1 MSTGRKT
8 LFALILFTLS
18 AIAPPGAQVAKGEN
32 RFAYQTDYVQ
42 PYYPHGEFPKLITPQ
57 WVGEDGV
64 DTVITLGIDDMR
76 DTAAYEAY
84 LRPILRKLKEIDNR
98 APVSIMTCSLDPQDP
113 QLQQWLNEGLSIE
126 VHTADHPCPC
136 LQGDNFD
143 AAKSTYDRCVDL
155 MASIPGNHPVA
166 FRTPCCDSR
175 NTPSPRLWSEIFNQR
190 TPQGNFL
197 QADSSVF
204 NVFTKEDKE
213 LPPEWT
219 TDANGQSR
227 FRKYIPF
234 PSFVNT
240 IENYPYPYV
249 IGKRCWQFPCMVP
262 SDWEAQN
269 LHQPNNPVTVEDM
282 KVALDATVLKKGMF
296 NLVFHPHG
304 WIKNEQVVELIEYAD
319 KKYGKRIKFLN
330 FKECV
335 DRINKHLLLDQPIRA
350 PETGSDNG
358 VRLVDVNED
367 GFLDV
372 LIGNESNRTLRL
384 WKPNAMNWQDTEH
397 GIQFTSS
404 TSTHSTHFA
413 PQIGKI
419 DPESSFSV
427 LVNHEHD
434 QAIYDFSVDSIRR
447 TPLPVEL
454 KQVKTSVAGLDQG
467 IRLRDMDRDGHSELI
482 IANPKRQAVL
492 RRNEKGQWK
501 EVGSFPAAIV
511 DAKGKDNGVRFIDVD
526 EDGNEDVIFNNG
538 KDAGIYLFDAKTKLF
553 SRKVETPSDL
563 PLIVRNGTNNGVWF
577 AKKHLWVQNE
587 NTNRLPDGVDRRSFQ
602 DLLGS
607 TEPGPRDPQQS
618 LKSIQVPE
626 GFRVELVAAEPLV
639 MDPIA
644 IDWGADGKLWVV
656 EMADYPLGLD
666 DQGKPGGRV
675 RFLEDSDGDGLYD
688 KSTLFLDGIA
698 YPTGI
703 MAWQDGVLIS
713 AAPSIF
719 FAADRNGDG
728 VAETIEERFKGFAEG
743 NQQHRVNGF
752 ERGLDNWI
760 YVANGDSGGEIE
772 SIKTG
777 QRLSLGGQDLRILPE
792 RGIMEL
798 QTGRTQFGR
807 HRDDHGNWF
816 GCSNPLPVRH
826 FVLAD
831 HYTRRNPFLTFPS
844 PRLDIARVDNTQLFP
859 ISRILSHW
867 SGYRPP
873 ESGAGHQFT
882 SACSTSIYRDD
893 LFGKDFNGD
902 TFTCAPVHNLVH
914 RRKLI
919 PDGISFQSIRP
930 KELANQEFLASTDS
944 WFRPATVTTGPEG
957 ALWVVDMYRLV
968 IEHPEWIDD
977 QREKELF
984 LRAGCDQ
991 GRIYRVLPVGHSAP
1005 QTLNLISLSSSEL
1018 TGLLESSNGR
1028 TRDLAQQEL
1037 ISRADPNIETL
1048 LKKMVTQSS
1057 TEMGRLHAMCTL
1069 DGLGQIHFSTLQS
1082 ALKDP
1087 SPTVRRHAIRL
1098 CEPLLA
1104 SSDPNLDQCL
1114 ETLGG
1119 LVSDPDPMV
1128 RMQLAYTLGEAE
1140 GENAASIL
1148 VSLAQHSVES
1158 PYLRASI
1165 TSSLHEENLIA
1176 FHQGITEKT
1185 QLSTLYQPIILQ
1197 MASRMKRAD
1206 FIAVVLKHFL
1216 DNGEENVFTAEGLNS
1231 LNQMLETVQQNLDG
1245 LPASTLDRLEAC
1257 MQKAVDIG
1265 TDETMDTERRV
1276 AAIGLCSRSQK
1287 HRQHIEELLN
1297 ARHPIDVQIASAEAV
1312 AAFNPEAILNQIQ
1325 SFSPNTRTA
1334 AIEAL
1339 LSNRSTSLLLIESL
1353 KQGETPTNLF
1363 SLVHQQRLIRH
1374 ADKEVAEQAA
1384 SLFESLENPISRTE
1398 LITHYQSEMMKP
1410 GNFEA
1415 GKKVFKTHCSS
1426 CHRVMGTGNEVGP
1439 NLSAIKNRSREAMLT
1454 AILVPEAAVEDK
1466 YLSYNL
1472 LTIDGAIHTGIIEG
1486 ETSTTVE
1493 LLLADGK
1500 KKSILRSEIETMQ
1513 NSGLSLMPQ
1522 GLEKSI
1528 PPSDMCDL
1536 IEFISKLGSNH
1547 DTAMNSQAKPSSQTI
1562 NVDKEGTTLLTAAD
1576 CQIHGTNMRFEK
1588 QYGNIGFWNDATEFI
1603 SWNVAV
1609 TEPKRFEI
1617 TIDYA
1622 VPTESE
1628 GNLCQITAGTQTLSK
1643 EVKGTGNW
1651 DTYRTMTLGTLSV
1664 PKGESTIKL
1673 GASGTIRQWLMDFR
1687 SLTLTPVSDQP

>member
-1 MSTGRKT
+1 MSTGRATT
-8 LFALILFTLS
+8 LALVLFTLS
-18 AIAPPGAQVAKGEN
+18 VITQPIERAVKGEN
-32 RFAYQTDYVQ
+32 PFAYQTDYVQ
-42 PYYPHGEFPKLITPQ
+42 PYYPNGEFPKLITPQ

-76 DTAAYEAY
+76 DTAGYEAY
-84 LRPILRKLKEIDNR
+84 LRPILSKLKEIDGR
-98 APVSIMTCSLDPQDP
+98 APVSIMTCSVDPQDP
-113 QLQQWLNEGLSIE
+113 QLQEWLSEGLSIE

-136 LQGDNFD
+136 LQGDDFD

-155 MASIPGNHPVA
+155 MASIPGNQPVA

-204 NVFTKEDKE
+204 NVFTKDDKE

-219 TDANGQSR
+219 TDAEGQPR

-249 IGKRCWQFPCMVP
+249 IGKHCWQFPCMVP

-304 WIKNEQVVELIEYAD
+304 WIKNEQVVELIEYAHE
-319 KKYGKRIKFLN
+319 KYGKRIKFLN

-335 DRINKHLLLDQPIRA
+335 DRINEHLLLDQPIRSPA
-350 PETGSDNG
+350 TGNDNG
-358 VRLVDVNED
+358 VRLVDVNAD

-384 WKPNAMNWQDTEH
+384 WNPGAMNWQDSEH
-397 GIQFTSS
+397 GIRFTTSG
-404 TSTHSTHFA
+404 STHVTHFA
-413 PQIGKI
+413 PQIGKLS
-419 DPESSFSV
+419 PQSTFSV
-427 LVNHEHD
+427 LVNHEDD
-434 QAIYDFSVDSIRR
+434 QAIYEFSVDRIRR
-447 TPLPVEL
+447 TSFPVEL
-454 KQVKTSVAGLDQG
+454 SQAKTSVAGVDQG
-467 IRLRDMDRDGHSELI
+467 VRLRDMDGDGQSELI
-482 IANPKRQAVL
+482 IANSKHQAVL
-492 RRNEKGQWK
+492 RRDENGQWK
-501 EVGSFPAAIV
+501 EAGSFPVAIV
-511 DAKGKDNGVRFIDVD
+511 DARGNDNGVRFIDID
-526 EDGNEDVIFNNG
+526 EDGNDDVIFKNG
-538 KDAGIYLFDAKTKLF
+538 KDAGIYLFDEKTKLF

-607 TEPGPRDPQQS
+607 TEPGPRNPQQS

-666 DQGKPGGRV
+666 DQGEPGGRV
-675 RFLEDSDGDGLYD
+675 RFLEDSNGDGLYD
-688 KSTLFLDGIA
+688 RSTLFLDGIA

-703 MAWQDGVLIS
+703 MAWQDGVLVS

-728 VAETIEERFKGFAEG
+728 VAEIIEERFKGFAEG

-777 QRLSLGGQDLRILPE
+777 QKLSLGGQDLRIMPE

-831 HYTRRNPFLTFPS
+831 QYTRRNPFIAFS
-844 PRLDIARVDNTQLFP
+844 APRLDIARVDNTELFP

-873 ESGAGHQFT
+873 ESGTGHKFT

-893 LFGKDFNGD
+893 LFGEDYRGD

-919 PDGISFQSIRP
+919 SDGESFSSIRP
-930 KELANQEFLASTDS
+930 RELANREFLASTDS

-984 LRAGCDQ
+984 LRAGCDR
-991 GRIYRVLPVGHSAP
+991 GRIYRVLPVNHSAP
-1005 QTLNLISLSSSEL
+1005 QTLNFSSLSSSEI
-1018 TGLLESSNGR
+1018 TDLLESSNGR

-1037 ISRADPNIETL
+1037 IYRADQSIESRL
-1048 LKKMVTQSS
+1048 DKMVTQSS

-1069 DGLGQIHFSTLQS
+1069 SGLGQIRFSTLQF
-1082 ALKDP
+1082 ALTDS

-1098 CEPLLA
+1098 CEPHLA
-1104 SSDPNLDQCL
+1104 SSDPNSVQCL
-1114 ETLGG
+1114 RTLAG
-1119 LVSDPDPMV
+1119 LVSDSDPMV

-1140 GENAASIL
+1140 GESAAGIL
-1148 VSLAQHSVES
+1148 ASLAQHSVES

-1176 FHQGITEKT
+1176 FHEGVAKQKH
-1185 QLSTLYQPIILQ
+1185 LARLYQPIVLQ
-1197 MASRMKRAD
+1197 MASRMNRMD
-1206 FIAVVLKHFL
+1206 LIAIVLKHFL
-1216 DNGEENVFTAEGLNS
+1216 ESGEESVFTSGGLDS
-1231 LNQMLETVQQNLDG
+1231 LNQMLGAVQQNLEK
-1245 LPASTLDRLEAC
+1245 LPGSTQSLLETC
-1257 MQKAVDIG
+1257 MERAVQIG
-1265 TDETMDTERRV
+1265 NDETTDTDRRV
-1276 AAIGLCSRSQK
+1276 AAIGLYSRSERY
-1287 HRQHIEELLN
+1287 RQHTKDLLN
-1297 ARHPIDVQIASAEAV
+1297 ANHPVDVQIAAAEAL
-1312 AAFNPEAILNQIQ
+1312 ATFNPAALLDQIQ
-1325 SFSPNTRTA
+1325 SFSPNTRVA
-1334 AIEAL
+1334 AIAAL
-1339 LSNRSTSLLLIESL
+1339 LSNRSTSLLLLDSL
-1353 KQGETPTNLF
+1353 KHGKIPTNLI
-1363 SLVHQQRLIRH
+1363 SLNHQQRLIHH
-1374 ADKEVAEQAA
+1374 ADREVANQAA
-1384 SLFESLENPISRTE
+1384 SFFGSQENHSSRNQLISHYQTKMDDLGDFESGRNI
-1398 LITHYQSEMMKP
+1398 
-1410 GNFEA
+1410 
-1415 GKKVFKTHCSS
+1415 FKTHCSS
-1426 CHRVMGTGNEVGP
+1426 CHRLMGIGNQVGP
-1439 NLSAIKNRSREAMLT
+1439 DLSAIKNRSREAMLT

-1472 LTIDGAIHTGIIEG
+1472 LTIDGTIHTGIIEG

-1500 KKSILRSEIETMQ
+1500 KRSILRSEIETMQ
-1513 NSGLSLMPQ
+1513 NTGLSLMPQ
-1522 GLEKSI
+1522 GFEKSI

-1536 IEFISKLGSNH
+1536 IEFVSEAGSAH
-1547 DTAMNSQAKPSSQTI
+1547 DATMNSQVSQALQVI
-1562 NVDKEGTTLLTAAD
+1562 NVGEQRSTRLTAAD
-1576 CQIHGTNMRFEK
+1576 CQIHGTKIRFEK
-1588 QYGNIGFWNDATEFI
+1588 EYENIGYWNDATEFV
-1603 SWNVAV
+1603 SWTVSV
-1609 TEPKRFEI
+1609 KEPMRVEI
-1617 TIDYA
+1617 KMEYA

-1628 GNLCQITAGTQTLSK
+1628 GNLCQVTLGTQTLSK
-1643 EVKGTGNW
+1643 KVKGTGNW
-1651 DTYRTMTLGTLSV
+1651 ATYRTLTLGALSI
-1664 PKGESTIKL
+1664 PEGESTIRL
-1673 GASGTIRQWLMDFR
+1673 GASGMIRQWLMDFR
-1687 SLTLTPVSDQP
+1687 TLTLTPISD

>member
-1 MSTGRKT
+1 MSTGRATT
-8 LFALILFTLS
+8 LALVLFTLS
-18 AIAPPGAQVAKGEN
+18 VITQPSERAVKGEN
-32 RFAYQTDYVQ
+32 PFAYQTDYVQ
-42 PYYPHGEFPKLITPQ
+42 PYYPNGEFPKLITPQ

-76 DTAAYEAY
+76 DTAGYEVY
-84 LRPILRKLKEIDNR
+84 LRPILRKLKEIDGR
-98 APVSIMTCSLDPQDP
+98 APVSIMTCSVDPQDP
-113 QLQQWLNEGLSIE
+113 QLQQWLSEGLSIE

-136 LQGDNFD
+136 LQGDDFD

-155 MASIPGNHPVA
+155 MASIPGNQPVA

-219 TDANGQSR
+219 TDADGQPR

-319 KKYGKRIKFLN
+319 EKYGKRIKFLN

-335 DRINKHLLLDQPIRA
+335 DRINEHLLLDQPIRA

-358 VRLVDVNED
+358 VRLVDVNDD

-384 WKPNAMNWQDTEH
+384 WNPGAMKWQDTEH
-397 GIQFTSS
+397 GIRFTASA
-404 TSTHSTHFA
+404 STHATHFA
-413 PQIGKI
+413 PQIGKL

-427 LVNHEHD
+427 LVNHEDD
-434 QAIYDFSVDSIRR
+434 QAIYDFSVDRIRR

-454 KQVKTSVAGLDQG
+454 SQAKTSVAGVDQG
-467 IRLRDMDRDGHSELI
+467 IRLRDMDGDGQSELI
-482 IANPKRQAVL
+482 IANSKHQAVL
-492 RRNEKGQWK
+492 RRDENGQWK
-501 EVGSFPAAIV
+501 EAGSFPVAIV
-511 DAKGKDNGVRFIDVD
+511 DARGNDNGVRFIDID
-526 EDGNEDVIFNNG
+526 EDGNDDVIFNNG
-538 KDAGIYLFDAKTKLF
+538 KDAGIYLFDEKTKLF

-607 TEPGPRDPQQS
+607 TEPGPRNPQQS

-666 DQGKPGGRV
+666 DQGEPGGRV
-675 RFLEDSDGDGLYD
+675 RFLEDSNGDGLYD

-703 MAWQDGVLIS
+703 MAWQDGVLVS

-728 VAETIEERFKGFAEG
+728 VAEIIEERFKGFAEG

-760 YVANGDSGGEIE
+760 YVANGDSGGDIE

-777 QRLSLGGQDLRILPE
+777 QKLSLGGQDLRIFPE
-792 RGIMEL
+792 TGIMEL
-798 QTGRTQFGR
+798 QTGQTQFGR

-831 HYTRRNPFLTFPS
+831 QYTRRNPFITFPA
-844 PRLDIARVDNTQLFP
+844 PRLDIARVDNTELFP
-859 ISRILSHW
+859 ISRVLSHW

-873 ESGAGHQFT
+873 ESGAGHKFT

-893 LFGKDFNGD
+893 LFGQDFRGD

-919 PDGISFQSIRP
+919 PDGESFRSIRP
-930 KELANQEFLASTDS
+930 RELANREFLASTDS

-984 LRAGCDQ
+984 LRAGCDR
-991 GRIYRVLPVGHSAP
+991 GRIYRVLPVNHSAP
-1005 QTLNLISLSSSEL
+1005 QTLNFSSLSSSEL

-1037 ISRADPNIETL
+1037 IYRADQNIEKRL
-1048 LKKMVTQSS
+1048 DKMVTQSS

-1069 DGLGQIHFSTLQS
+1069 SGLGKTSFSTLQS

-1098 CEPLLA
+1098 SEPFLA
-1104 SSDPNLDQCL
+1104 SAGSDFDQCL
-1114 ETLGG
+1114 KTLAG
-1119 LVSDPDPMV
+1119 LASDPDPMV
-1128 RMQLAYTLGEAE
+1128 RMQLAYTLGEAN
-1140 GENAASIL
+1140 GENAAIIL

-1176 FHQGITEKT
+1176 FHAGIAEQKH
-1185 QLSTLYQPIILQ
+1185 LARLYQPIILQ
-1197 MASRMKRAD
+1197 MASRMNRAD
-1206 FIAVVLKHFL
+1206 FIAIVLKHFL
-1216 DNGEENVFTAEGLNS
+1216 DSGEASVFTADGLNS
-1231 LNQMLETVQQNLDG
+1231 LNQMLGTVQQNLNK
-1245 LPASTLDRLEAC
+1245 LPDSTLNRLEAC
-1257 MQKAVDIG
+1257 MEKAVQIG
-1265 TDETMDTERRV
+1265 NNDTMDAERRV
-1276 AAIGLCSRSQK
+1276 AAIGLFSRSERY
-1287 HRQHIEELLN
+1287 RQHIKDLLN
-1297 ARHPIDVQIASAEAV
+1297 ANHPVEVQIAAAEAL
-1312 AAFNPEAILNQIQ
+1312 ATFNPTGLLDQIQ
-1325 SFSPNTRTA
+1325 SLSPSTRVA

-1339 LSNRSTSLLLIESL
+1339 LSNRATSLHLIESL
-1353 KQGETPTNLF
+1353 KQGKTPTNLI

-1374 ADKEVAEQAA
+1374 ADREVANQAA
-1384 SLFESLENPISRTE
+1384 SLFESQGTHVSRTQ
-1398 LITHYQSEMMKP
+1398 LLNHYQSKMDKP
-1410 GNFEA
+1410 GDFEL
-1415 GKKVFKTHCSS
+1415 GKNIFKTHCAS
-1426 CHRVMGTGNEVGP
+1426 CHRLMGIGNQVGP
-1439 NLSAIKNRSREAMLT
+1439 DLSAIKNRSREAMLT

-1472 LTIDGAIHTGIIEG
+1472 LTIDGTIHTGIIEG

-1500 KKSILRSEIETMQ
+1500 KRSILRSEIETMQ

-1528 PPSDMCDL
+1528 SPDDMCDL
-1536 IEFISKLGSNH
+1536 IEFISELGSMQ
-1547 DTAMNSQAKPSSQTI
+1547 DATMNSQVNQPSRTI
-1562 NVDKEGTTLLTAAD
+1562 EVDEERPTLLTAAD
-1576 CQIHGTNMRFEK
+1576 CHIHGTNIRFEK
-1588 QYGNIGFWNDATEFI
+1588 QYENIGYWNDATEFI
-1603 SWNVAV
+1603 SWKVAV

-1617 TIDYA
+1617 TMEYA

-1628 GNLCQITAGTQTLSK
+1628 GNLCQVTAGTQTLSK
-1643 EVKGTGNW
+1643 KVKGTGNW
-1651 DTYRTMTLGTLSV
+1651 ATYRTMTLGTLSI

-1673 GASGTIRQWLMDFR
+1673 GASDTIRQWLMDFR
-1687 SLTLTPVSDQP
+1687 TLKLTPISD